1 MQPADL
7 ITFQGL
13 SEAAVAEQVRAA
25 GRSCWALAMGGTRRA
40 YLAQGGVLAEPAD
53 LDGYYHWAEAAQ
65 RAVFE
70 RLYGYGVESIILIGR
85 IPVDR
90 GAAYAAFL
98 RETLQRLVGNA
109 ARREC
114 YQRLQLRVRVAG
126 DFEQIAAAVD
136 APDLRALFTE
146 LISTTAQA
154 SGPTLTYLFRGAWH
168 DPAAEEAQFGY
179 QLGMQ
184 LGRAPTR
191 AELVQAYYGEPLPPL
206 SVYVGSGR
214 PRIGML
220 RPPYLCGSEDLY
232 WAHGPLM
239 RLDDAAWRRV
249 IYDHL
254 WARRTTGGRN
264 YASDDHTLLTIRN
277 ALLAQDGHIIGVGRS
292 HELGFWV
299 AE

>member
-1 MQPADL
+1 MQPVDL
-7 ITFQGL
+7 ATFQSL
-13 SEAAVAEQVRAA
+13 SETAIAKQVCEA
-25 GRSCWALAMGGTRRA
+25 GHSCWALAMGGTRRA
-40 YLAQGGVLAEPAD
+40 YLAQGGILAAPSD

-65 RAVFE
+65 REVFE
-70 RLYGYGVESIILIGR
+70 RLYRYGVESIVLIGR
-85 IPVDR
+85 IPADR
-90 GAAYAAFL
+90 GAIYAAFL

-126 DFEQIAAAVD
+126 AFDQIAAAVD
-136 APDLRALFTE
+136 APDLPALFTE
-146 LISTTAQA
+146 LVETTAHA
-154 SGPTLTYLFRGAWH
+154 SGPILTYLFRGSWH
-168 DPAAEEAQFGY
+168 DPATEEAQYGY

-184 LGRAPTR
+184 LGHAPTR
-191 AELVQAYYGEPLPPL
+191 AELIQAYYAEPIPPL

-220 RPPYLCGSEDLY
+220 RPPFLCGNEDLY
-232 WAHGPLM
+232 WSHGPLM
-239 RLDDAAWRRV
+239 RLDDHAWRRV

-264 YASDDHTLLTIRN
+264 YAADDHTLLTIRN
-277 ALLAQDGHIIGVGRS
+277 ALSAQDGRIIGIGRN